1 MSTVP
6 TIAVADIIWRCCD
19 EKRRE
24 AVIAHP
30 TLNGIDYLEVIDH
43 DLPGTDPLRQRTLL
57 VHCFKPLPTGNA
69 ALTALNVQ
77 ILGGERVTGV
87 AVSWASAGSPAPTP
101 LVAPA
106 PPDTAA
112 AAAEAAEAATL
123 ALVSAL
129 ADGTRTLVV
138 RTSVAGDFS
147 IYTLRLIT
155 SASDDDPPPNFDPRL
170 SQIDFG
176 FKVQCP
182 SDFDCAPPATCAP
195 AAEPVPEINY
205 LAKDYPGLRQLMLD
219 RLAQLVPKWQQGS
232 EADTGFALTELLAC
246 ACDQLSYQQDAIAT
260 EAYIGTARRRVS
272 LRRHAVLVD
281 YPMHDGCNART
292 WVQLQ
297 LSAPDVTLAL
307 PGLQFLTQCRNF
319 PFEIAPGAQLASA
332 MLLSPLMFEA
342 LLEPRFAAN
351 DYQQTLYQQHNSMSF
366 YTWSDDQCCLPAG
379 ATSATLKGQFA
390 LLQKGDVLVFE
401 ERIGP
406 LTGEPGDAD
415 PKHRHVVRLTSV
427 DASGVDPLNGEAVT
441 IIGWSLADAL
451 PFPLCANGYSD
462 AEHGSTPLADV
473 SVARGNLVLVD
484 HGQTIGPESLGS
496 VPQVSLLDV
505 PACSG
510 DPCNPNPPAPVPPRY
525 RPTLARVPL
534 TQAAGQFT
542 VAGSRVGGACG
553 TLPAPYDPFGPAA
566 DVVDADMNDVV
577 PQILLDSTYDGV
589 ATRWQAA
596 RTLLQSGALDAN
608 FVVEVDE
615 RGDATLRFGDGAYG
629 TRPPSTTA
637 FSARYR
643 IGNGSAG
650 NVGAEAIG
658 HVVGAT
664 GAISGVRNPLA
675 ATGGVDAE
683 DAATVRR
690 EAPQAF
696 RTQER
701 AVTADDYAAIAERDA
716 SIQRAVAQMRWTGS
730 WHTVFITADPVAG
743 ADAAQIDEALPGELD
758 AYRMAGVDIDV
769 SAPHYVSLE
778 IALHVCVKSD
788 YFRSDVAQQLKARLG
803 NQRLP
808 GGGAGLFWPD
818 NYTFGQSVYL
828 SQIYQAAR
836 TVPGVA
842 VVQVTTFQHQG
853 TDDGRYLI
861 TGELTIGPYEIARL
875 DNDPDFPE
883 HGVLRLD
890 LHGGK

>member
-1 MSTVP
+1 MSTIP
-6 TIAVADIIWRCCD
+6 VADVVWRCCD

-43 DLPGTDPLRQRTLL
+43 DLPDADPLRQRTLL
-57 VHCFKPLPTGNA
+57 VHCFKPLPSGGS
-69 ALTALNVQ
+69 ALAALNVQ
-77 ILGGERVTGV
+77 ILGGERVTNI
-87 AVSWASAGSPAPTP
+87 AVQWASAASPAPGW
-101 LVAPA
+101 LSAPA
-106 PPDTAA
+106 PPDSA
-112 AAAEAAEAATL
+112 AAEAATL

-147 IYTLRLIT
+147 TYTLQLVT

-182 SDFDCAPPATCAP
+182 SDFDCAPPSTCSP
-195 AAEPVPEINY
+195 SDEPVPEINY
-205 LAKDYPGLRQLMLD
+205 LAKDYPGLRQLILD
-219 RLAQLVPKWQQGS
+219 RLSQLVPKWLQNS
-232 EADTGFALTELLAC
+232 EADTGIAIAELLAS
-246 ACDQLSYQQDAIAT
+246 ALDQLSYQQDAIAT

-297 LSAPDVTLAL
+297 LSAPTITLTL
-307 PGLQFLTQCRNF
+307 PGLQFLTQCTNF
-319 PFEIAPGAQLASA
+319 PPEIAPGPQLANA
-332 MLLSPLMFEA
+332 MLLAPLVYEA

-351 DYQQTLYQQHNSMSF
+351 NYQQTLYQALNQLSF
-366 YTWSDDQCCLPAG
+366 YTWSDDQCCLPIG
-379 ATSATLKGQFA
+379 ATSATLTGAFA
-390 LLQKGDVLVFE
+390 QLQKGDVLIFE
-401 ERIGP
+401 ERIGA
-406 LTGEPGDAD
+406 LSGAPGDAD
-415 PKHRHVVRLTSV
+415 PTHRHFVRLTSV
-427 DASGVDPLNGEAVT
+427 DATGTDPLNAQAVT
-441 IIGWSLADAL
+441 IIGWSVTDAL
-451 PFPLCANGYSD
+451 PFPLCVNGYSD
-462 AEHGSTPLADV
+462 AAHGSQPLVDI

-484 HGQTIGPESLGS
+484 HGQTIGPEDLGS
-496 VPQVSLLDV
+496 VPQVSLHDV

-510 DPCNPNPPAPVPPRY
+510 DPCSPNASVPVPPRY
-525 RPTLARVPL
+525 QPVLARAPL
-534 TQAAGQFT
+534 TQAAGQFMVVASGATGT
-542 VAGSRVGGACG
+542 VP
-553 TLPAPYDPFGPAA
+553 TPYDPLGPAA
-566 DVVDADMNDVV
+566 DVVDTDMNDVV
-577 PQILLDSTYDGV
+577 PQILLDSTFDGR
-589 ATRWQAA
+589 ATRWQSE
-596 RTLLQSGALDAN
+596 RTLLDSDALAAN

-615 RGDATLRFGDGAYG
+615 RGDATLRFGDGTYG
-629 TRPPSTTA
+629 LRPASTTA
-637 FSARYR
+637 FDARYR

-658 HVVGAT
+658 HIVGT
-664 GAISGVRNPLA
+664 SGAIGTVRNPLA

-701 AVTADDYAAIAERDA
+701 AVTADDYAAIAERDP
-716 SIQRAVAQMRWTGS
+716 SIQRAVAQVRWTGS

-743 ADAAQIDEALPGELD
+743 ANATQIDAALPGELEP
-758 AYRMAGVDIDV
+758 YRMAGVDLDV
-769 SAPHYVSLE
+769 SEPHYVSLE
-778 IALHVCVKSD
+778 IALHVCMQND
-788 YFRSDVAQQLKARLG
+788 YFRSDVAQRLYASLG
-803 NQRLP
+803 NRRLA
-808 GGGAGLFWPD
+808 GGGVGLFYAD

-836 TVPGVA
+836 AVPGVA
-842 VVQVTTFQHQG
+842 AVQVTTFQRQG
-853 TDDGRYLI
+853 TDDGTFLI
-861 TGELTIGPYEIARL
+861 TGELPIGPFEIARL

>member
-1 MSTVP
+1 MSTIP
-6 TIAVADIIWRCCD
+6 VADIVWRCCD

-43 DLPGTDPLRQRTLL
+43 DLPDADPLRQRTLL

-77 ILGGERVTGV
+77 VLGGERVTHI
-87 AVSWASAGSPAPTP
+87 AVQWASVGSPAPTA
-101 LVAPA
+101 LATPA
-106 PPDTAA
+106 PPDTA
-112 AAAEAAEAATL
+112 AAEAATL

-138 RTSVAGDFS
+138 RTAVAGDFS
-147 IYTLRLIT
+147 TYTLRLVT

-170 SQIDFG
+170 SQIAFG

-182 SDFDCAPPATCAP
+182 SDFDCAPSSTCSPADA
-195 AAEPVPEINY
+195 PVPDINY
-205 LAKDYPGLRQLMLD
+205 LAKDYPGFRQLMLD

-232 EADTGFALTELLAC
+232 EADTGFAVAELIAY

-297 LSAPDVTLAL
+297 LSAASVTLTL
-307 PGLQFLTQCRNF
+307 PGLQFLTQCTNF
-319 PFEIAPGAQLASA
+319 PFEIAPGAQLANA
-332 MLLSPLMFEA
+332 MLLAPLVFEA
-342 LLEPRFAAN
+342 LLEPRFAASN
-351 DYQQTLYQQHNSMSF
+351 YQQTLYQQHDTMSF
-366 YTWSDDQCCLPAG
+366 YTWSDDQCCLPIG

-390 LLQKGDVLVFE
+390 QLQKGDVLVFE

-415 PKHRHVVRLTSV
+415 PTHRHFVRLTSV
-427 DASGVDPLNGEAVT
+427 DASGADPLNAQAVT
-441 IIGWSLADAL
+441 IIGWSNADAL
-451 PFPLCANGYSD
+451 PFPLCVNGYTD
-462 AEHGSTPLADV
+462 AAHGSLPLVDI

-484 HGQTIGPESLGS
+484 HGQTILPENLGS
-496 VPQVSLLDV
+496 VPQVSLQDV

-510 DPCNPNPPAPVPPRY
+510 DPCNPNPSAPVPPRY
-525 RPTLARVPL
+525 RPMLSRTPL
-534 TQAAGQFT
+534 TQAAGQLT
-542 VAGSRVGGACG
+542 VVASGAAG
-553 TLPAPYDPFGPAA
+553 TLPSPYDPLGPAA
-566 DVVDADMNDVV
+566 DVVDTDMNDVV
-577 PQILLDSTYDGV
+577 PQILLASTYNGV
-589 ATRWQAA
+589 ATHWQAA
-596 RTLLQSGALDAN
+596 RTLLQSDGLDAN

-615 RGDATLRFGDGAYG
+615 RGDATLRFGDGTYG
-629 TRPPSTTA
+629 MRPPSTTA
-637 FSARYR
+637 FTARYR

-658 HVVGAT
+658 HVVGTT

-675 ATGGVDAE
+675 ASGGVDAE

-701 AVTADDYAAIAERDA
+701 AVTADDYATIAERDP
-716 SIQRAVAQMRWTGS
+716 SIQRAVAQVRWTGS

-743 ADAAQIDEALPGELD
+743 ANATQIDEALPGELD
-758 AYRMAGVDIDV
+758 PYRMAGVDIDV

-788 YFRSDVAQQLKARLG
+788 YFRSDVAQRLKARLG
-803 NQRLP
+803 DRRLP
-808 GGGAGLFWPD
+808 GGGTGLFWPD

-836 TVPGVA
+836 SVPGVA
-842 VVQVTTFQHQG
+842 AVQVTTFQRQG
-853 TDDGRYLI
+853 TNDGSYLI